1 MTVSEL
7 LPILENLSEAEKIR
21 ILEFLKADL
30 DRAASRNENRAKHSP
45 TPSDSMPTRLQ
56 RKENLLVIETGSLA
70 HIDFNQL
77 IEQLRED
84 PHPL

>member
-7 LPILENLSEAEKIR
+7 LPILENLSDAEKLR
-21 ILEFLKADL
+21 LLEFLKADL
-30 DRAASRNENRAKHSP
+30 VRPKPSP
-45 TPSDSMPTRLQ
+45 TASDLIPTRLQ

-70 HIDFNQL
+70 HIDFNQF

-84 PHPL
+84 PNSV